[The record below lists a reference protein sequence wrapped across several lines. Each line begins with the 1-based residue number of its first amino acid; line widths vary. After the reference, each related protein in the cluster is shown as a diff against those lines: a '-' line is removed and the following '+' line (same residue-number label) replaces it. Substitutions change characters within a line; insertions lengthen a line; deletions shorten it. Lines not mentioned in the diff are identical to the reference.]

1 MGSAATPERP
11 AALQPEGAAR
21 LALGTMRLLDWHL
34 DPRALAR
41 FLAQAAEAGVG
52 VLDTA
57 DIYGAGEVEPAL
69 GAAFREAPGLRDRFR
84 IVGKCGIRLRAGDVT
99 VKHYDTSHA
108 HLTASVDRT
117 LRCLGTDHL
126 DLLLLHRPDPLLDP
140 DDLAGTFADLR
151 ASGRVRSFG
160 LSNFHPAQADLLR
173 ARINLPLVA
182 HQVEVSL
189 WHPDPVLDGT
199 LEHASLAGLVPM
211 AWSPLGGG
219 RPAPPVLGA
228 VLERLGRSLG
238 LTPAQVALAW
248 LARHPARMM
257 PVLGTGR
264 IERIREGVAAM
275 ATVLHREAWFELLEA
290 ATGHA
295 VP

>member
-1 MGSAATPERP
+1 MGPAPPFDDLLTFRP
-11 AALQPEGAAR
+11 DGAAR
-21 LALGTMRLLDWHL
+21 LALGTMRLLDWGL
-34 DPRALAR
+34 DAGGLAS

-57 DIYGAGEVEPAL
+57 DIYGGGEVEPAL
-69 GAAFREAPGLRDRFR
+69 GAAFRMDPRLRGRFL
-84 IVGKCGIRLRAGDVT
+84 IVGKCGIRLRSGGVAI
-99 VKHYDTSHA
+99 KHYDTSRA

-117 LRCLGTDHL
+117 LRCLGTDRL
-126 DLLLLHRPDPLLDP
+126 DLLLIHRPDPLLDP
-140 DDLAGTFADLR
+140 DDLAGTFVDLR
-151 ASGRVRSFG
+151 ASGRVRAFG
-160 LSNFHPAQADLLR
+160 LSNFRPAQADLLR
-173 ARINLPLVA
+173 DRLRIPLVA
-182 HQVEVSL
+182 HQVEASL

-199 LEHASLAGLVPM
+199 LDHARLAGLAPM

-219 RPAPPVLGA
+219 RSAPPVLGA
-228 VLERLGRSLG
+228 ALERLGRSLG

-248 LARHPARMM
+248 LARHPAGMM

-264 IERIREGVAAM
+264 IGRVREGVAAM
-275 ATVLHREAWFELLEA
+275 ATGLDREAWFELLEA

>member
-1 MGSAATPERP
+1 MGSAATPEHL
-11 AALQPEGAAR
+11 AALPSDGAAR
-21 LALGTMRLLDWHL
+21 LALGTMRLLDWQL
-34 DPRALAR
+34 DPRDLAR
-41 FLAQAAEAGVG
+41 FPAQAADAGVG

-57 DIYGAGEVEPAL
+57 DIYGGGEVEPAL
-69 GAAFREAPGLRDRFR
+69 GAAFREAPGLRGRFR
-84 IVGKCGIRLRAGDVT
+84 IVGKCGIRLRAGDVG
-99 VKHYDTSHA
+99 VKHYDTSRA

-140 DDLAGTFADLR
+140 DDLAGTFAELR
-151 ASGRVRSFG
+151 DSGRVRAFG
-160 LSNFHPAQADLLR
+160 LSNFRPAQADLLR
-173 ARINLPLVA
+173 ARLNLPLVA
-182 HQVEVSL
+182 HQVEASL

-199 LEHASLAGLVPM
+199 LDHACLAGLAPM

-219 RPAPPVLGA
+219 RPAPPVLEV
-228 VLERLGRSLG
+228 VLERLGRSLE

-275 ATVLHREAWFELLEA
+275 ATLLHREAWFELLEA

>member
-1 MGSAATPERP
+1 
-11 AALQPEGAAR
+11 
-21 LALGTMRLLDWHL
+21 MRLLDWGL
-34 DPRALAR
+34 DAGGLAR
-41 FLAQAAEAGVG
+41 FLAQAADAGVG

-57 DIYGAGEVEPAL
+57 DIYGGGEVEPAL
-69 GAAFREAPGLRDRFR
+69 GAAFREAPGLRDRFC
-84 IVGKCGIRLRAGDVT
+84 IVGKCGIRPRAGGVAI
-99 VKHYDTSHA
+99 KHYDTSRA

-126 DLLLLHRPDPLLDP
+126 DLLLIHRPDPLLDS

-160 LSNFHPAQADLLR
+160 LSNFRPAQADFLQ
-173 ARINLPLVA
+173 ARLDMPLVA
-182 HQVEVSL
+182 HQVEASL

-199 LEHASLAGLVPM
+199 LDHARLAGLAPM

-228 VLERLGRSLG
+228 ALERLGRSMDLA
-238 LTPAQVALAW
+238 PAQVALAW
-248 LARHPARMM
+248 LARHPARMV

-264 IERIREGVAAM
+264 IERVREGVAAM
-275 ATVLHREAWFELLEA
+275 STILDREAWFGLLEA

>member
-1 MGSAATPERP
+1 MESMPPSDHVLNLRP
-11 AALQPEGAAR
+11 DGTAR
-21 LALGTMRLLDWHL
+21 LALGTMRLLDWGL
-34 DPRALAR
+34 DAGGLAH

-57 DIYGAGEVEPAL
+57 DIYGGGEVEPAL
-69 GAAFREAPGLRDRFR
+69 GAAFRRDPGLRGRFLV
-84 IVGKCGIRLRAGDVT
+84 VGKGGIRLRSQGVA
-99 VKHYDTSHA
+99 VKHYDTSRA

-126 DLLLLHRPDPLLDP
+126 DLLLIHRPDPLVDP
-140 DDLAGTFADLR
+140 DDLAGTFVDLR
-151 ASGRVRSFG
+151 ASGRVRAFG
-160 LSNFHPAQADLLR
+160 LSNFRPAQADLLR
-173 ARINLPLVA
+173 DRLRIPLVA
-182 HQVEVSL
+182 HQVEASL
-189 WHPDPVLDGT
+189 WHPDPVLDGM
-199 LEHASLAGLVPM
+199 LDHARLAGLTPM

-219 RPAPPVLGA
+219 RSAPPVLGA
-228 VLERLGRSLG
+228 ALERLGRSLG

-248 LARHPARMM
+248 LARHPAGMM

-264 IERIREGVAAM
+264 IGRVREGVAAM
-275 ATVLHREAWFELLEA
+275 ATGLDREAWFELLEA

>member
-1 MGSAATPERP
+1 MGSSAAPERHFD
-11 AALQPEGAAR
+11 LQPDGAAR
-21 LALGTMRLLDWHL
+21 LALGTMRLLDWRL
-34 DPRALAR
+34 DPRALAH
-41 FLAQAAEAGVG
+41 FLAEAADAGVG

-57 DIYGAGEVEPAL
+57 DIYGGGEVEPAL
-69 GAAFREAPGLRDRFR
+69 GAAFREAPGLRDRLR
-84 IVGKCGIRLRAGDVT
+84 LVGKCGIRLRVGGVA
-99 VKHYDTSHA
+99 VKHYDTSRA
-108 HLTASVDRT
+108 HVTASVDRT

-140 DDLAGTFADLR
+140 DELAGTFADLR
-151 ASGRVRSFG
+151 DSGRVRSFG
-160 LSNFHPAQADLLR
+160 LSNFQPAQADLLR
-173 ARINLPLVA
+173 ARLSLPLVA
-182 HQVEVSL
+182 HQVEASL

-199 LEHASLAGLVPM
+199 LEHASLASLVPM

-219 RPAPPVLGA
+219 RPAPPALAAG
-228 VLERLGRSLG
+228 LERLGRSLG

-248 LARHPARMM
+248 LARHPAKMM

-275 ATVLHREAWFELLEA
+275 ATALDREVWFELLEA